1 MSLFNYDPVRFSK
14 WLEWDPLLRRNTP
27 PASSNVSEQEI
38 EVITGL
44 ENVKLPPLEP
54 VIEATIT
61 ATGSSENVKE
71 SVWAD
76 IAKLF
81 SSEELVVE
89 IWVNYSDESFYVL
102 TLIKS
107 YDREARK
114 RLIQFE
120 KQIIDKYF
128 GIAIDFSILSLDGG
142 DSSDLVT
149 DLARIYPKD

>member
-1 MSLFNYDPVRFSK
+1 MSSLNYDQSRFSK
-14 WLEWDPLLRRNTP
+14 WLEREPLLERNTP
-27 PASSNVSEQEI
+27 PPSSNVSNQEI
-38 EVITGL
+38 DIITGI
-44 ENVKLPPLEP
+44 ENANLSPLEP
-54 VIEATIT
+54 VIETIIT
-61 ATGSSENVKE
+61 ATNSCENVKE

-128 GIAIDFSILSLDGG
+128 GIAIDFSILSLDSGH
-142 DSSDLVT
+142 SSDLVT
-149 DLARIYPKD
+149 DLVCIYPTD